1 MSGRG
6 RNTVRLSRASLAERA
21 PWRPVETPP
30 IRMNPGDTPGER
42 DGFWRNRVNWV
53 QFTSRRESGSD
64 NTGVTQVRPC
74 GCVAVVAHH
83 LAKVRVASSN
93 LVIRSR
99 CLSSLEDSN
108 SPEEVSHRS
117 GTTPDVDLDGGVA
130 ERRGSGLQS
139 RPRVFESRPH
149 LHSAPAE
156 LIWAIGAAVARFPD
170 TEEVTG
176 SIPVSPTERRP
187 PELRGFSCF
196 IRCYEGLRSEHVA
209 RSWHDP
215 RKAVPP
221 PRRGRCHLGRLV
233 GDRRHRRVRNRSG

>member
-1 MSGRG
+1 MSGRA
-6 RNTVRLSRASLAERA
+6 RNTGHPSRASLAGRA
-21 PWRPVETPP
+21 PWRPVQTPP

-42 DGFWRNRVNWV
+42 NGFWRNSVNWV

-64 NTGVTQVRPC
+64 NTGAAQVTPC
-74 GCVAVVAHH
+74 GCGAVVAHH

-99 CLSSLEDSN
+99 CLSSPEDSN

-139 RPRVFESRPH
+139 RPRGFESRPH
-149 LHSAPAE
+149 LQSAPAE

-187 PELRGFSCF
+187 PGNRGFSCF
-196 IRCYEGLRSEHVA
+196 SGYVSTMRPHAPPSSAPHLVGPHSREGTPHA
-209 RSWHDP
+209 
-215 RKAVPP
+215 
-221 PRRGRCHLGRLV
+221 RGR
-233 GDRRHRRVRNRSG
+233 